1 MNSTE
6 LSVFTYQ
13 SQPVRTVSI
22 DGEPWFVLK
31 DVCEILGIS
40 HVTDTARRLEEDEV
54 AQTDLI
60 DNMGRNQRAY
70 AVNEPGLY
78 NVILR
83 SDKPEAKSFKRWV
96 THEVL
101 PVLRK
106 TGSYTTA
113 PMTTAEMFLAQA
125 KAMVELEQQNRA
137 ITQRLDTQQQT
148 LEKAVSVF
156 SLPTVEVEHWRD
168 EMNTHIS
175 RVCETYG
182 LSQQVFRGET
192 YAELEDTANVILSS
206 RVKRKQE
213 RMRKAGA
220 KYRER
225 VGITK
230 LHVISEDEKLR
241 AIYES
246 IIRKRESQ
254 LCVSRHPATVA
265 EPYQPRHAHCG
276 ELA

>member
-1 MNSTE
+1 MSSTE

-31 DVCEILGIS
+31 DVCEAIS
-40 HVTDTARRLEEDEV
+40 LANPSDTASRIDDDEKGI
-54 AQTDLI
+54 AQI
-60 DNMGRNQRAY
+60 DTLGGRQKMT
-70 AVNEPGLY
+70 VINEPGLY

-113 PMTTAEMFLAQA
+113 PMSTAEMFLAQA
-125 KAMVELEQQNRA
+125 KAMVELEHQNRA
-137 ITQRLDTQQQT
+137 ITQRLDSQQQT

-175 RVCETYG
+175 RICESFG

-225 VGITK
+225 EAVTK
-230 LHVISEDEKLR
+230 LHVISEDSKLR
-241 AIYES
+241 SIYES

-254 LCVSRHPATVA
+254 LIVA
-265 EPYQPRHAHCG
+265 RAPKKEPYRSGRTAA
-276 ELA
+276 ERWAD

>member
-1 MNSTE
+1 MNSKTNIITISGVDCYEQDGTVYLNLETVARGLGFTDNSKSSLYVRWNTVRQYLGE
-6 LSVFTYQ
+6 LGF
-13 SQPVRTVSI
+13 SQ
-22 DGEPWFVLK
+22 
-31 DVCEILGIS
+31 
-40 HVTDTARRLEEDEV
+40 EV
-54 AQTDLI
+54 AKDTYIPENIFYRLA
-60 DNMGRNQRAY
+60 MKARNETA
-70 AVNEPGLY
+70 
-78 NVILR
+78 
-83 SDKPEAKSFKRWV
+83 EAFQAKV
-96 THEVL
+96 ADEII
-101 PVLRK
+101 PAIRK
-106 TGSYTTA
+106 TGSYSVSPA
-113 PMTTAEMFLAQA
+113 PMSTAEMFLAQA
-125 KAMVELEQQNRA
+125 KAMVELEQQSRA

-254 LCVSRHPATVA
+254 LCVSKHPASAPARLNGTA
-265 EPYQPRHAHCG
+265 MYDA
-276 ELA
+276 